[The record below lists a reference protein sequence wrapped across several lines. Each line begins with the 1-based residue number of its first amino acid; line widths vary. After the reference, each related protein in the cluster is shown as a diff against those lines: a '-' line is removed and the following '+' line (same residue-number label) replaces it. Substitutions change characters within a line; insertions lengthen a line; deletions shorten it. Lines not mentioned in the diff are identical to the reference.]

1 MTTDPI
7 TGRPIADCPE
17 TETHKRHMD
26 NVRGIRTTAG
36 RREYIEGV
44 RRTEGR
50 FAAEWIK
57 DDLKA
62 EWNKDKA

>member
-17 TETHKRHMD
+17 TETHKRHME

-44 RRTEGR
+44 LRTEGR
-50 FAAEWIK
+50 FASEWIK